1 MTLVGKIFTVLILLM
16 SIMFMSFSVMVFA
29 THQNWREKATGT
41 DPNKPG
47 LQLQLDRKT
56 AELKVAKEEHER
68 TKSQLALEQASRRQ
82 ALAALQTR
90 LSQAETLL
98 TQREKE
104 IADLDAAMKVAAEA
118 ASVAQTRLTALEAE
132 IQKVRKETQLAQLDR
147 DMQFSKV
154 VELTDRLNQDEVKRQ
169 ALEERNKQLAAQMSQ
184 MKLVMDANGLKPD
197 SLVSNI
203 EPINLTGLVLVVG
216 ERDLVEVSVGQ
227 DDGLREGHIMEVY
240 RGDTYI
246 GQIKI
251 MKVAPDRAV
260 GLINK
265 DLKRG
270 QVRKGDHVTTKFS

>member
-16 SIMFMSFSVMVFA
+16 SVVFMSFAVMVFA
-29 THQNWREKATGT
+29 THQNWMDQVKNPTTGY
-41 DPNKPG
+41 DVRLKN
-47 LQLQLDRKT
+47 KT
-56 AELKVAKEEHER
+56 AELANAKLEHAR
-68 TKSQLALEQASRRQ
+68 TTQQLALEQASRRQ

-90 LSQAETLL
+90 LTQAEDQV
-98 TQREKE
+98 TQQTKE
-104 IADLDAAMKVAAEA
+104 LSDKTRDLQTAQEGFR
-118 ASVAQTRLTALEAE
+118 VAQDRLVGLEAE
-132 IQKVRKETQLAQLDR
+132 NAKLRKETQLAQLDR
-147 DMQFSKV
+147 DTQFSKV

-169 ALEERNKQLAAQMSQ
+169 ALEERSNQLNAQLAQ
-184 MKLVMDANGLKPD
+184 MKMVMDAHGLKPD
-197 SLVSNI
+197 SLVSSL
-203 EPINLTGLVLVVG
+203 EPINLNGIVLVVG
-216 ERDLVEVSVGQ
+216 DKDLVEISVGK

-260 GLINK
+260 GQINK